1 MGLQELRLIKPDVG
15 MEEAYVGFR
24 QEWLDKGE
32 ANMPTVLQED
42 ASDFAALVARL
53 EAAEQG
59 AGLPDGWVPYSTYW
73 LVNGGGRILGVVT
86 IRHRLNSFLNHIG
99 GHIGYGIRPAERG
112 KGYAVRMLA
121 LALPEAKKLGL
132 ERVLVT
138 CDATNTASER
148 TIRRNGGVEDIPT
161 ARRGNGN
168 ERGHE
173 DRDGDGNGDA
183 DGVTK
188 RFWIDLRS

>member
-15 MEEAYVGFR
+15 MEESYVGFR

-32 ANMPTVLQED
+32 ANMPAVLKED
-42 ASDFAALVARL
+42 AGDFAALVARL

-59 AGLPDGWVPYSTYW
+59 AGLPEGWVPYSTYW
-73 LVNGGGRILGVVT
+73 LIGESSRILGIIT
-86 IRHRLNSFLNHIG
+86 IRHRLNAFLNHIG

-112 KGYAVRMLA
+112 KGYAVKMLA

-132 ERVLVT
+132 DRVLVT
-138 CDATNTASER
+138 CDANNTASER
-148 TIRRNGGVEDIPT
+148 TIRHNGGVEDTPT
-161 ARRGNGN
+161 ARSGN
-168 ERGHE
+168 GHE
-173 DRDGDGNGDA
+173 DRDGDGNRDA